1 MRFAAVK
8 ICEGETTMPQ
18 REDRW
23 AYVLLRAYALA
34 TTGAHNSYLTIVRTL
49 VKEGYPEAAAWL
61 NQAHVCKALN
71 EICAC

>member
-1 MRFAAVK
+1 MFCGGE
-8 ICEGETTMPQ
+8 IGETKMPQ

-34 TTGAHNSYLTIVRTL
+34 ATGAHHSYLTIVRTL

-61 NQAHVCKALN
+61 NQEHVCKALN
-71 EICAC
+71 EICCE